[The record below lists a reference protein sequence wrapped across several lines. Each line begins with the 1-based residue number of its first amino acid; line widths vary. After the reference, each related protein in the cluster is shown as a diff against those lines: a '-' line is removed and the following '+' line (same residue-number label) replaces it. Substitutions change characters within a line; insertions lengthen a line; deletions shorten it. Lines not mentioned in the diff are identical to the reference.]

1 MTYTKPEN
9 KKEEEKMKR
18 KKKNTME
25 GKELPEH
32 LSQLNGLTQGPLIR
46 GHGVTLTD
54 VSAQIITQQ

>member
-1 MTYTKPEN
+1 MMTYTKPEN

-32 LSQLNGLTQGPLIR
+32 LSQLNGLTQGALIR
-46 GHGVTLTD
+46 GMV
-54 VSAQIITQQ
+54 